1 MTFHNLRAFRDPRA
15 RPISEAVRRLAA
27 ARASSL
33 PQRRAT
39 AASSTGRSRRKRASA
54 TRARST
60 SCRSWS
66 SRAPPAPIAAPS
78 ATGASRWAC
87 ASPATTLAKR
97 TGGSVA
103 EYDPQLAQLFDEP
116 PAGEQWLHEIKLDGY
131 RIGCLIQRGR
141 VTLLSR
147 RNNEW
152 TDNFPE
158 VVAGAKKLGVESA
171 LFDGEVAALLPDGR
185 TSFQAMQRGW
195 SGARPEIVYFVFDI
209 LQLDGDDLTALPL
222 EQRKERLRAAL
233 GAHPPRGWRYV
244 DHVDGNG
251 DRVFAQAC
259 EMRLEGIVSK
269 DRASPYRRGARN
281 ASWRK
286 IKCLLRQELVV
297 GGFEDSIV
305 GGLGA
310 LLLGTY
316 DDAGRLVYAGKVGTG
331 FQRMAAELYAA
342 CKKLARATTPFDE
355 NLPTGRLI
363 AKAHWMNPTMVVEVA
378 FVEWT
383 EGGHIRHPSFQGL
396 REDKDAR
403 QVVRERAAK
412 AVPGAGGRA
421 KRRRA
426 KE

>member
-1 MTFHNLRAFRDPRA
+1 MA
-15 RPISEAVRRLAA
+15 
-27 ARASSL
+27 
-33 PQRRAT
+33 
-39 AASSTGRSRRKRASA
+39 KRA
-54 TRARST
+54 
-60 SCRSWS
+60 
-66 SRAPPAPIAAPS
+66 
-78 ATGASRWAC
+78 
-87 ASPATTLAKR
+87 
-97 TGGSVA
+97 GGSVA

-116 PAGEQWLHEIKLDGY
+116 PVGEQWLHEIKLDGY
-131 RIGCLIQRGR
+131 RIGCLIQGGR

-209 LQLDGDDLTALPL
+209 LHLDGADLTALPL
-222 EQRKERLRAAL
+222 EQRKERLQAAL
-233 GAHPPRGWRYV
+233 GTTPPRGWRYV
-244 DHVDGNG
+244 GHVDGNG

-259 EMRLEGIVSK
+259 DMRLEGIVSK

-286 IKCLLRQELVV
+286 IKCLLRQEFVV

-316 DDAGRLVYAGKVGTG
+316 DDDGRLVYAGKVGTG
-331 FQRMAAELYAA
+331 FQRMAAQLYVA
-342 CKKLARATTPFDE
+342 CKKLGRATTPFEE
-355 NLPTGRLI
+355 NLPMGRLI
-363 AKAHWMNPTMVVEVA
+363 ANARWMTPTMVVEVA

-412 AVPGAGGRA
+412 AVPGAGARE

>member
-1 MTFHNLRAFRDPRA
+1 
-15 RPISEAVRRLAA
+15 
-27 ARASSL
+27 
-33 PQRRAT
+33 
-39 AASSTGRSRRKRASA
+39 
-54 TRARST
+54 
-60 SCRSWS
+60 
-66 SRAPPAPIAAPS
+66 
-78 ATGASRWAC
+78 
-87 ASPATTLAKR
+87 LAKKS
-97 TGGSVA
+97 GGSVA

-233 GAHPPRGWRYV
+233 GAHPPRGWRFV

-297 GGFEDSIV
+297 GGFENSIV

-355 NLPTGRLI
+355 NLPKGRLI
-363 AKAHWMNPTMVVEVA
+363 ANAHWMNPTMVVEVA

-412 AVPGAGGRA
+412 AVPSAGTRE

>member
-1 MTFHNLRAFRDPRA
+1 
-15 RPISEAVRRLAA
+15 
-27 ARASSL
+27 
-33 PQRRAT
+33 
-39 AASSTGRSRRKRASA
+39 
-54 TRARST
+54 
-60 SCRSWS
+60 
-66 SRAPPAPIAAPS
+66 
-78 ATGASRWAC
+78 
-87 ASPATTLAKR
+87 LAKKS
-97 TGGSVA
+97 GGSVP

-116 PAGEQWLHEIKLDGY
+116 PEGEQWLHEIKLDGY

-141 VTLLSR
+141 VALLSR

-152 TDNFPE
+152 TDHFPE
-158 VVAGAKKLGVESA
+158 VVAGAKKLGVGSA
-171 LFDGEVAALLPDGR
+171 LFDGEVAAVLPDGR

-195 SGARPEIVYFVFDI
+195 SGARPEIVYFVFDV
-209 LQLDGDDLTALPL
+209 LHLDGAELTALPL
-222 EQRKERLRAAL
+222 DERKLRLRAAL
-233 GAHPPRGWRYV
+233 GEKPPPAWRYV
-244 DHVDGNG
+244 DHVIGAG

-269 DRASPYRRGARN
+269 ERASPYRRGARN

-286 IKCLLRQELVV
+286 IKCLLRQEFVV

-331 FQRMAAELYAA
+331 FQRIAGDLYAA
-342 CKKLARATTPFDE
+342 CKKLARATMPFTE
-355 NLPTGRLI
+355 NLPAGRLI
-363 AKAHWMNPTMVVEVA
+363 ANAHWMKPDMVVEVA

-403 QVVRERAAK
+403 QVVRERAAI
-412 AVPGAGGRA
+412 AVPGGGGRA
-421 KRRRA
+421 KRKRT
-426 KE
+426 KD

>member
-1 MTFHNLRAFRDPRA
+1 MVKKAGPV
-15 RPISEAVRRLAA
+15 P
-27 ARASSL
+27 
-33 PQRRAT
+33 
-39 AASSTGRSRRKRASA
+39 
-54 TRARST
+54 
-60 SCRSWS
+60 
-66 SRAPPAPIAAPS
+66 
-78 ATGASRWAC
+78 
-87 ASPATTLAKR
+87 
-97 TGGSVA
+97 

-131 RIGCLIQRGR
+131 RIGCLIQGGR
-141 VTLLSR
+141 VSLLSR
-147 RNNEW
+147 RNKEW
-152 TDNFPE
+152 TDHFPE
-158 VVAGAKKLGVESA
+158 VVAGAKRLGVQNA
-171 LFDGEVAALLPDGR
+171 LFDGEVAAVLPEGR

-209 LQLDGDDLTALPL
+209 LHDGGADLTALPL
-222 EQRKERLRAAL
+222 DERKVRLRAAL
-233 GAHPPRGWRYV
+233 GETPPPAWRYV
-244 DHVDGNG
+244 DHVIGDG

-269 DRASPYRRGARN
+269 ERASPYRRGARN

-286 IKCLLRQELVV
+286 IKCLLRQEFVV

-331 FQRMAAELYAA
+331 FQRIARDLYAA
-342 CKKLARATTPFDE
+342 CKKLARATTPFGE
-355 NLPTGRLI
+355 NLPTGRLV
-363 AKAHWMNPTMVVEVA
+363 ANAQWMKPAMVVEVA

-403 QVVRERAAK
+403 QVMRERAAI
-412 AVPGAGGRA
+412 AVPGGAGRA
-421 KRRRA
+421 KRKRT
-426 KE
+426 KD